1 MIDIFLSPSK
11 SVLDFFIS
19 FQNYDWLFLSPSKT
33 VLDFFFISFQNCAW
47 LFLSPSRTMIDIFL
61 SPSKSVLDFFYLL
74 PKLWL
79 TFCCKFFFSSA
90 TLGFIFIS
98 SRKKHLWHF
107 PLSISATLLK
117 SGPKRAN
124 SPIYPCHSF
133 YENQKFH
140 KSLIKVEVL
149 WTLAVILHSGHG
161 CVGLDMAMLTFQTDL
176 ERRLAYML
184 EWKANLNF
192 RGGEVS
198 IHKIYKLTSSFEWY
212 HYQPGISLKKMSRV
226 TPIGLLKIRKNLK
239 KCLLG
244 M

>member
-1 MIDIFLSPSK
+1 MIDI
-11 SVLDFFIS
+11 
-19 FQNYDWLFLSPSKT
+19 
-33 VLDFFFISFQNCAW
+33 
-47 LFLSPSRTMIDIFL
+47 
-61 SPSKSVLDFFYLL
+61 LL
-74 PKLWL
+74 QIL
-79 TFCCKFFFSSA
+79 FSSA